1 MISGPSY
8 AKTIGNFTITNAA
21 WTLALIGFTAT
32 DIQTADRLILSVT
45 TGAARVTWDHGYT
58 SPQAPT
64 TLIGQ
69 RISNNN
75 YPLFVLQGR
84 SNTANFKIVRDAGV
98 DAVVT
103 ITLESD

>member
-1 MISGPSY
+1 MPPGRCQ
-8 AKTIGNFTITNAA
+8 
-21 WTLALIGFTAT
+21 LIGFTAT

-45 TGAARVTWDHGYT
+45 TGAARITWDHGYT
-58 SPQAPT
+58 NPQAPT

-69 RISNNN
+69 RIPNNN

-84 SNTANFKIVRDAGV
+84 SNTAAFKITRDAGT